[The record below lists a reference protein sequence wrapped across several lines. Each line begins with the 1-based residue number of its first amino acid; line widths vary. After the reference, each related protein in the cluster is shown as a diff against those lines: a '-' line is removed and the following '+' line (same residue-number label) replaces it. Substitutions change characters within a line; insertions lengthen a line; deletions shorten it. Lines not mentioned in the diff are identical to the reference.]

1 MKVIGITGGVGAGK
15 SLVLSLLKE
24 LSKCDIIMA
33 DDVAKS
39 MYFKGEKAFEE
50 IVDFFGDDVIDSTG
64 NAIDTNKLASI
75 IYKDPNK
82 RIVLNSIVHPLTKA
96 KVIEKIT
103 NHKIKNDVDF
113 CFVEAALLLDD
124 HYDIFCDEVWY
135 IYASADTRRNRL
147 KATRGY
153 SDEKIDAIFNAQ
165 LNEEEFKN
173 RCNQVINN
181 DESITNLKGKLASL
195 LNL

>member
-75 IYKDPNK
+75 IY
-82 RIVLNSIVHPLTKA
+82 NSLIG
-96 KVIEKIT
+96 I
-103 NHKIKNDVDF
+103 
-113 CFVEAALLLDD
+113 FV
-124 HYDIFCDEVWY
+124 
-135 IYASADTRRNRL
+135 
-147 KATRGY
+147 
-153 SDEKIDAIFNAQ
+153 
-165 LNEEEFKN
+165 
-173 RCNQVINN
+173 NN
-181 DESITNLKGKLASL
+181 
-195 LNL
+195 